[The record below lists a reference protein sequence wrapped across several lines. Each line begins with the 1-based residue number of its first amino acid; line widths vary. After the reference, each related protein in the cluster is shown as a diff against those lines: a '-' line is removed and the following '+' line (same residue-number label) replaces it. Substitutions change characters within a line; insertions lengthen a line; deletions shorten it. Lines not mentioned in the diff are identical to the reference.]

1 MIHPGES
8 HHSCFIF
15 FNRWEVQNCWFNMR
29 IFTSAE
35 LSSNGTF
42 QKIFFKSLSVMIFLT
57 FNIKLIFNITPV
69 ICINICC
76 EHWVKIYWGLT
87 LTFFSEIFVRRESFS
102 SWLVNEP
109 ENILHLFPRAHRI
122 KSPQPLP
129 TCQGVHNL
137 DSSSLCF
144 LPPTTPCLSFC

>member
-57 FNIKLIFNITPV
+57 FNIKLIFNITPM

-109 ENILHLFPRAHRI
+109 ENILHLFPGNMLRTR
-122 KSPQPLP
+122 
-129 TCQGVHNL
+129 CQIPFICCNRKDNWYFIVILNAIRCQTH
-137 DSSSLCF
+137 
-144 LPPTTPCLSFC
+144 